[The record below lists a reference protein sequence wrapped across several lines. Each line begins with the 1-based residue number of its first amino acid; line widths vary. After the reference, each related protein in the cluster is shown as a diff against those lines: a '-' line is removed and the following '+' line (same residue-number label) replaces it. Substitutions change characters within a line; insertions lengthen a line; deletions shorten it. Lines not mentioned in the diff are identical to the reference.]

1 MKTLDWSQYNMTPL
15 TEEVCKELSNE
26 DVKVAVGWIGNNP
39 ESVHF
44 GKLRLVGK
52 LTNPVHSKDC
62 YIMSAAVMAETPKC
76 QTPESEITVLEGGYK
91 VWEPDFDW
99 VQFEFNVYDPELPGT
114 RFTNRMHEATLSAH
128 EKNCDFLMFNDGRV
142 QWGQGFMRG
151 ELTNTLTE
159 EQKQYRTFERH
170 IADVSREHDWL
181 KQIKDKAPEHKKWIK
196 KNPDEYGRGRF
207 GEIEIPND
215 EDMSL

>member
-1 MKTLDWSQYNMTPL
+1 MKVTDWGSYNMTPL
-15 TEEVCKELSNE
+15 SEDLCKELSTE
-26 DVKVAVGWIGNNP
+26 DVTVVAGWIGDKP
-39 ESVHF
+39 DSIYFGKMHFVAKLAESVYNT
-44 GKLRLVGK
+44 RA
-52 LTNPVHSKDC
+52 
-62 YIMSAAVMAETPKC
+62 YIFVTDTRFFRQDELIK
-76 QTPESEITVLEGGYK
+76 VGGYPA
-91 VWEPDFDW
+91 WPADFDW

-207 GEIEIPND
+207 GEIEIPNE